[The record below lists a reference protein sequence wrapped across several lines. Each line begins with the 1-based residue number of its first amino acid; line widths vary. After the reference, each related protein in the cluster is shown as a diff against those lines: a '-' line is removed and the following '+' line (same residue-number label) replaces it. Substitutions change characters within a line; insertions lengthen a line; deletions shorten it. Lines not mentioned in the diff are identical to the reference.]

1 MINAQQVQ
9 GSWNQ
14 IRGKLKEKWGQLT
27 DDDLKIIGGNVEQM
41 IGRIQQKTGEMRE
54 SIESYLNDLIDEG
67 QSVTQRTKEAASHY
81 AQQAGERARE
91 GFQQVSE
98 QARESYGNAQR
109 MVRQRP
115 AESVAAVFGAGL
127 IAGVVVG
134 LMLHHR
140 D

>member
-27 DDDLKIIGGNVEQM
+27 DDDLKIVGGNVEQM
-41 IGRIQQKTGEMRE
+41 VGRIQQKTGEMRE
-54 SIESYLNDLIDEG
+54 TIESYVNDLLDQG
-67 QSVTQRTKEAASHY
+67 QSVAQRTKATASQY
-81 AQQAGERARE
+81 AQQATEKARE
-91 GFQQVSE
+91 GYQQASE
-98 QARESYGNAQR
+98 QARQAYGSAER

-134 LMLHHR
+134 LMLHYR

>member
-9 GSWNQ
+9 GSWTQ

-41 IGRIQQKTGEMRE
+41 IGRVQQRTGEMRE
-54 SIESYLNDLIDEG
+54 TIENYVNDLVDQG
-67 QSVTQRTKEAASHY
+67 QSVAQRAKETASQY
-81 AQQAGERARE
+81 AHQIGDRARE
-91 GFQQVSE
+91 GYDQAAQ
-98 QARESYGNAQR
+98 QARQAYGSAER

-115 AESVAAVFGAGL
+115 AESLATVFGAGL
-127 IAGVVVG
+127 VAGVVIG
-134 LMLHHR
+134 LMLRH